1 MSDSATPWTV
11 ANQAPLS
18 MEFFRQEYWIGLP
31 FPSPGDLP
39 DPGIKPRSPALHADA
54 LLSEPPGK
62 PLPRLQLVKYVR
74 LHTLLRIH
82 QCSSSHWQW
91 KWSVTC
97 SLVSDSLRSQGLKP
111 ARLLCPWNFPGKN
124 TGVGCH
130 FLLQRILP
138 TLRSNLRLLSLQHWQ
153 ADSLPLHYLGRLSI
167 KDWKVFISIISQP
180 LPNILKIIW
189 MT

>member
-1 MSDSATPWTV
+1 
-11 ANQAPLS
+11 
-18 MEFFRQEYWIGLP
+18 MEFPRQEYCSGLP

-97 SLVSDSLRSQGLKP
+97 SLVSDSLRPQGWKP

-124 TGVGCH
+124 TGVGNYS
-130 FLLQRILP
+130 LLQWIFLTQGLNLHPPFAGKFFMVSHEGVLIHALACKNLYDLSVASLWSIFILFSFL
-138 TLRSNLRLLSLQHWQ
+138 TGLQLQLLS
-153 ADSLPLHYLGRLSI
+153 
-167 KDWKVFISIISQP
+167 
-180 LPNILKIIW
+180 
-189 MT
+189 